1 MVYPSAPCSTLAT
14 YTFSWS
20 AFTSQLSVASS
31 LLKVFACASSFS
43 IRSFRSRMSLRIC
56 ESSYSSEQDGA
67 RSERIPPPTNRMK
80 NFFNVD
86 FVIMIGFDCQPNI
99 GTFPRHWQIYG
110 KNPFVPLQ
118 APIFSTDPT
127 INPQNGPIVPAPGGF
142 GRTPG
147 REGNAAKGVSDCRRT
162 PLFGSPRGRA
172 HGYFITGLMS
182 LIRSCVVTVPR

>member
-99 GTFPRHWQIYG
+99 GTFPRPWQIYG

-118 APIFSTDPT
+118 TPIFSTDPT
-127 INPQNGPIVPAPGGF
+127 INPQNGPIVPACGDLRPFRRPVASAGRQAGRGTQRKGCPTVVGHPF
-142 GRTPG
+142 SARRAAGRT
-147 REGNAAKGVSDCRRT
+147 VIS
-162 PLFGSPRGRA
+162 SRA
-172 HGYFITGLMS
+172 
-182 LIRSCVVTVPR
+182 